1 MINYLKQRTKSII
14 IITIILLFALITT
27 HYIYYKFQNQ
37 RDQINSSNSLEVIFH
52 EKDKDNISLT
62 QAIPVTDSVGLSSK
76 VYTFTI
82 ENNTTNNVKY
92 SVKII
97 DNNDLYISDGCADRI
112 IPNNFIKCAIHKD
125 KERNQVFLLS
135 DVPNAIIALGT
146 IKSKEKI
153 DYSIRVWVSKDS
165 TLNKNLHYHGIIQVV
180 EDGVDV
186 ASAIN

>member
-1 MINYLKQRTKSII
+1 M
-14 IITIILLFALITT
+14 
-27 HYIYYKFQNQ
+27 
-37 RDQINSSNSLEVIFH
+37 
-52 EKDKDNISLT
+52 
-62 QAIPVTDSVGLSSK
+62 
-76 VYTFTI
+76 
-82 ENNTTNNVKY
+82 
-92 SVKII
+92 
-97 DNNDLYISDGCADRI
+97 
-112 IPNNFIKCAIHKD
+112 
-125 KERNQVFLLS
+125 FLLS